1 MNRPARLISATVLL
15 AIGAGCAPAP
25 IYKPIAVIDPNARQ
39 LRLMALNSTG
49 DKVPSAI
56 AGQVDPASMRRDELQ
71 GASLWLTI
79 NGADGKPTAA
89 ASWKKSQ

>member
-1 MNRPARLISATVLL
+1 MNRPARLIGATVLL

-25 IYKPIAVIDPNARQ
+25 IYKPITVGDVDAGANSVEAARRQ
-39 LRLMALNSTG
+39 F
-49 DKVPSAI
+49 
-56 AGQVDPASMRRDELQ
+56 Q

-89 ASWKKSQ
+89 SSWKKSQ